1 MTARRI
7 LAVVTGLLALGAP
20 LAAHAGPVTLK
31 AAPVDT
37 DGRVTL
43 GDLFDGTASQAM
55 VAPGPRDGGSVVLDA
70 SRVQAAARSQGL
82 SWANPSGVRRI
93 TVRSGSAA
101 AVAPTATA
109 GTTAA
114 PAARAGAV
122 EALTYVRSLPAGAV
136 LSAEDL
142 AWTPVTHAPS
152 DAPSDAEAAI
162 GLAVRK
168 PVRAGSAVSARDLGA
183 ARVIAKNDTVSVHY
197 RAGGVMLALQ
207 GKALGAAGVGE
218 TVRVLN
224 PASKTVVEA
233 VAAAPGL
240 AVVGPQAEAL
250 RAAHPSPR

>member
-1 MTARRI
+1 
-7 LAVVTGLLALGAP
+7 
-20 LAAHAGPVTLK
+20 LAATP
-31 AAPVDT
+31 D
-37 DGRVTL
+37 
-43 GDLFDGTASQAM
+43 
-55 VAPGPRDGGSVVLDA
+55 
-70 SRVQAAARSQGL
+70 AAAK
-82 SWANPSGVRRI
+82 
-93 TVRSGSAA
+93 
-101 AVAPTATA
+101 
-109 GTTAA
+109 
-114 PAARAGAV
+114 PAARPDAA

-142 AWTPVTHAPS
+142 AWAPVVSTPA

-162 GLAVRK
+162 GQSVRK
-168 PVRAGSAVSARDLGA
+168 PVRAGAAVAARDLGA

-250 RAAHPSPR
+250 RAAHPSSR